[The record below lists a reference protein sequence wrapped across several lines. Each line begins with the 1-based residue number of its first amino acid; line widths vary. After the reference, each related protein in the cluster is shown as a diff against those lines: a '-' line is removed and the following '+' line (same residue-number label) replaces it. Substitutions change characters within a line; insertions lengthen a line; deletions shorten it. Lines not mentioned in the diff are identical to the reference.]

1 MMNVTKR
8 LSAILA
14 AMIMV
19 FCTPLFV
26 FAAGQTE
33 LRDDAEL
40 FTSEEETQL
49 QAELDAFVQKTGWVA
64 VIYTNNEGKTEDNIK
79 PFANRYY
86 ADKYGKTTA
95 GVILTIDM
103 EGRAIDFRTK
113 GDAMYYFGD
122 GRVNTLLDNVQYDM
136 KQGNYYSAAEQFL
149 YYVDHY
155 YDEGVDDDESNE
167 NIDLQEK
174 EDNKFLYVVKHYG
187 IVIAGGSIIVAVIV
201 VIVVKNRYK
210 HNGKA
215 GTYDL
220 KKNSKTMLTDK
231 KDIFLTKHVSVT
243 RIRSDSDSSGGSSSS
258 SSGGGGSSGGG
269 EDAAPSERQVAR
281 IVNRGIAVK
290 VGCRWGSNVR
300 LPCCVLVLGSSKVYV
315 VGNDFDCRAVL
326 AALVLIAA
334 ALQAAINGNQGAFL
348 EVFAHKFSGFV
359 PGDNVKEVGLVLP
372 VRVLAPTVN
381 SNVEGCHA
389 LAGRGLAHFR
399 VAHKAAH
406 NGDNI

>member
-1 MMNVTKR
+1 MINVTKR

-49 QAELDAFVQKTGWVA
+49 QAELSAFAQKTGWVA

-103 EGRAIDFRTK
+103 KGRAIDFRTK

-122 GRVNTLLDNVQYDM
+122 GRVNTLLDDVQRDM

-155 YDEGVDDDESNE
+155 YDEGIDDDKSNK

-201 VIVVKNRYK
+201 VIVVKIVTSTTAKQELMTSR
-210 HNGKA
+210 
-215 GTYDL
+215 
-220 KKNSKTMLTDK
+220 KTARLC
-231 KDIFLTKHVSVT
+231 LPT
-243 RIRSDSDSSGGSSSS
+243 RRISS
-258 SSGGGGSSGGG
+258 
-269 EDAAPSERQVAR
+269 
-281 IVNRGIAVK
+281 
-290 VGCRWGSNVR
+290 
-300 LPCCVLVLGSSKVYV
+300 
-315 VGNDFDCRAVL
+315 
-326 AALVLIAA
+326 
-334 ALQAAINGNQGAFL
+334 
-348 EVFAHKFSGFV
+348 
-359 PGDNVKEVGLVLP
+359 
-372 VRVLAPTVN
+372 
-381 SNVEGCHA
+381 
-389 LAGRGLAHFR
+389 
-399 VAHKAAH
+399 
-406 NGDNI
+406 

>member
-8 LSAILA
+8 LSVMLA

-49 QAELDAFVQKTGWVA
+49 QAELDAFAQKTGWVA
-64 VIYTNNEGKTEDNIK
+64 VIYTNNEGKTEDDIK

-103 EGRAIDFRTK
+103 KGRAIDFRTK

-122 GRVNTLLDNVQYDM
+122 GRVNTLLDDVQRDM

-155 YDEGVDDDESNE
+155 YDEGIDDDESNE

-201 VIVVKNRYK
+201 VIVVKIVTSTTAKRELM
-210 HNGKA
+210 
-215 GTYDL
+215 T
-220 KKNSKTMLTDK
+220 SRKTARLC
-231 KDIFLTKHVSVT
+231 LPT
-243 RIRSDSDSSGGSSSS
+243 RRISS
-258 SSGGGGSSGGG
+258 
-269 EDAAPSERQVAR
+269 
-281 IVNRGIAVK
+281 
-290 VGCRWGSNVR
+290 
-300 LPCCVLVLGSSKVYV
+300 
-315 VGNDFDCRAVL
+315 
-326 AALVLIAA
+326 
-334 ALQAAINGNQGAFL
+334 
-348 EVFAHKFSGFV
+348 
-359 PGDNVKEVGLVLP
+359 
-372 VRVLAPTVN
+372 
-381 SNVEGCHA
+381 
-389 LAGRGLAHFR
+389 
-399 VAHKAAH
+399 
-406 NGDNI
+406 

>member
-49 QAELDAFVQKTGWVA
+49 QAELDAFAQKTGWVA

-103 EGRAIDFRTK
+103 KGRAIDFRTK

-122 GRVNTLLDNVQYDM
+122 GRVNTLLDDVQYNM

-149 YYVDHY
+149 Y
-155 YDEGVDDDESNE
+155 
-167 NIDLQEK
+167 
-174 EDNKFLYVVKHYG
+174 VVKHYG
-187 IVIAGGSIIVAVIV
+187 IIIAVGSIIVAVIV

-269 EDAAPSERQVAR
+269 SR
-281 IVNRGIAVK
+281 
-290 VGCRWGSNVR
+290 S
-300 LPCCVLVLGSSKVYV
+300 
-315 VGNDFDCRAVL
+315 F
-326 AALVLIAA
+326 
-334 ALQAAINGNQGAFL
+334 
-348 EVFAHKFSGFV
+348 
-359 PGDNVKEVGLVLP
+359 
-372 VRVLAPTVN
+372 
-381 SNVEGCHA
+381 
-389 LAGRGLAHFR
+389 
-399 VAHKAAH
+399 
-406 NGDNI
+406 

>member
-8 LSAILA
+8 LSAMLA

-49 QAELDAFVQKTGWVA
+49 QAELDAFAQKTGWVA
-64 VIYTNNEGKTEDNIK
+64 VIYTNNEGKTEDDIK

-103 EGRAIDFRTK
+103 KGRAIDFRTK

-122 GRVNTLLDNVQYDM
+122 GRVNTLLDDVQYDM

-155 YDEGVDDDESNE
+155 YDEGIDDDKSNK

-201 VIVVKNRYK
+201 VIVVKIVTSTTAKQELMTSR
-210 HNGKA
+210 
-215 GTYDL
+215 
-220 KKNSKTMLTDK
+220 KTARLC
-231 KDIFLTKHVSVT
+231 LPT
-243 RIRSDSDSSGGSSSS
+243 RRISS
-258 SSGGGGSSGGG
+258 
-269 EDAAPSERQVAR
+269 
-281 IVNRGIAVK
+281 
-290 VGCRWGSNVR
+290 
-300 LPCCVLVLGSSKVYV
+300 
-315 VGNDFDCRAVL
+315 
-326 AALVLIAA
+326 
-334 ALQAAINGNQGAFL
+334 
-348 EVFAHKFSGFV
+348 
-359 PGDNVKEVGLVLP
+359 
-372 VRVLAPTVN
+372 
-381 SNVEGCHA
+381 
-389 LAGRGLAHFR
+389 
-399 VAHKAAH
+399 
-406 NGDNI
+406 

>member
-8 LSAILA
+8 LSAMFA

-49 QAELDAFVQKTGWVA
+49 QAELDAFAQKTGWVA

-95 GVILTIDM
+95 GVMLTVDM
-103 EGRAIDFRTK
+103 KGRGYYFLTK
-113 GDAMYYFGD
+113 GDAMQYFSD
-122 GRVNTLLDNVQYDM
+122 NRVDEIRDEVKYNLRNS
-136 KQGNYYSAAEQFL
+136 NYYDAAKSFIS
-149 YYVDHY
+149 YVNQD
-155 YDEGVDDDESNE
+155 YDLGIPEGESNK
-167 NIDLQEK
+167 NIDIQEK

-187 IVIAGGSIIVAVIV
+187 IVIAAGSIIVAVIV

-258 SSGGGGSSGGG
+258 SSSSGGGGGS
-269 EDAAPSERQVAR
+269 
-281 IVNRGIAVK
+281 
-290 VGCRWGSNVR
+290 
-300 LPCCVLVLGSSKVYV
+300 
-315 VGNDFDCRAVL
+315 F
-326 AALVLIAA
+326 
-334 ALQAAINGNQGAFL
+334 
-348 EVFAHKFSGFV
+348 
-359 PGDNVKEVGLVLP
+359 
-372 VRVLAPTVN
+372 
-381 SNVEGCHA
+381 
-389 LAGRGLAHFR
+389 
-399 VAHKAAH
+399 
-406 NGDNI
+406 

>member
-1 MMNVTKR
+1 M
-8 LSAILA
+8 LA

-49 QAELDAFVQKTGWVA
+49 QAELDAFAQKTGWVA

-103 EGRAIDFRTK
+103 KGRAIDFRTK

-155 YDEGVDDDESNE
+155 YDEGIDDDESNE

-201 VIVVKNRYK
+201 VIVVKTVTSTTAKQELMTSR
-210 HNGKA
+210 
-215 GTYDL
+215 
-220 KKNSKTMLTDK
+220 KTARLC
-231 KDIFLTKHVSVT
+231 LPT
-243 RIRSDSDSSGGSSSS
+243 RRISS
-258 SSGGGGSSGGG
+258 
-269 EDAAPSERQVAR
+269 
-281 IVNRGIAVK
+281 
-290 VGCRWGSNVR
+290 
-300 LPCCVLVLGSSKVYV
+300 
-315 VGNDFDCRAVL
+315 
-326 AALVLIAA
+326 
-334 ALQAAINGNQGAFL
+334 
-348 EVFAHKFSGFV
+348 
-359 PGDNVKEVGLVLP
+359 
-372 VRVLAPTVN
+372 
-381 SNVEGCHA
+381 
-389 LAGRGLAHFR
+389 
-399 VAHKAAH
+399 
-406 NGDNI
+406 

>member
-49 QAELDAFVQKTGWVA
+49 QAELDAFAQKTGWVA

-103 EGRAIDFRTK
+103 KGRAI
-113 GDAMYYFGD
+113 D
-122 GRVNTLLDNVQYDM
+122 GRVNTLLDDVQRDM

-201 VIVVKNRYK
+201 VIVVKNRY
-210 HNGKA
+210 
-215 GTYDL
+215 DL

-231 KDIFLTKHVSVT
+231 QDIFLTKHVSVT

-269 EDAAPSERQVAR
+269 SR
-281 IVNRGIAVK
+281 
-290 VGCRWGSNVR
+290 S
-300 LPCCVLVLGSSKVYV
+300 
-315 VGNDFDCRAVL
+315 F
-326 AALVLIAA
+326 
-334 ALQAAINGNQGAFL
+334 
-348 EVFAHKFSGFV
+348 
-359 PGDNVKEVGLVLP
+359 
-372 VRVLAPTVN
+372 
-381 SNVEGCHA
+381 
-389 LAGRGLAHFR
+389 
-399 VAHKAAH
+399 
-406 NGDNI
+406 

>member
-1 MMNVTKR
+1 MPQR
-8 LSAILA
+8 LWHSACWEVCCSYDECDKKTFRNTCGYDYGFLHSA
-14 AMIMV
+14 L
-19 FCTPLFV
+19 C

-122 GRVNTLLDNVQYDM
+122 GRVNTLLDDVQYDM

-155 YDEGVDDDESNE
+155 YDEGIDDDKSNK

-174 EDNKFLYVVKHYG
+174 R
-187 IVIAGGSIIVAVIV
+187 II
-201 VIVVKNRYK
+201 
-210 HNGKA
+210 
-215 GTYDL
+215 
-220 KKNSKTMLTDK
+220 NSSM
-231 KDIFLTKHVSVT
+231 S
-243 RIRSDSDSSGGSSSS
+243 
-258 SSGGGGSSGGG
+258 
-269 EDAAPSERQVAR
+269 
-281 IVNRGIAVK
+281 
-290 VGCRWGSNVR
+290 
-300 LPCCVLVLGSSKVYV
+300 
-315 VGNDFDCRAVL
+315 
-326 AALVLIAA
+326 
-334 ALQAAINGNQGAFL
+334 
-348 EVFAHKFSGFV
+348 
-359 PGDNVKEVGLVLP
+359 
-372 VRVLAPTVN
+372 
-381 SNVEGCHA
+381 
-389 LAGRGLAHFR
+389 
-399 VAHKAAH
+399 
-406 NGDNI
+406 

>member
-8 LSAILA
+8 LSAMLA

-49 QAELDAFVQKTGWVA
+49 QAELDAFAQKTGWVA

-122 GRVNTLLDNVQYDM
+122 GRVNTLLDDVQRDM

-155 YDEGVDDDESNE
+155 YDEGIDDDESNE

-201 VIVVKNRYK
+201 VIVVKIVTSTTAKQELMTSR
-210 HNGKA
+210 
-215 GTYDL
+215 
-220 KKNSKTMLTDK
+220 KTARLC
-231 KDIFLTKHVSVT
+231 LPT
-243 RIRSDSDSSGGSSSS
+243 RRISS
-258 SSGGGGSSGGG
+258 
-269 EDAAPSERQVAR
+269 
-281 IVNRGIAVK
+281 
-290 VGCRWGSNVR
+290 
-300 LPCCVLVLGSSKVYV
+300 
-315 VGNDFDCRAVL
+315 
-326 AALVLIAA
+326 
-334 ALQAAINGNQGAFL
+334 
-348 EVFAHKFSGFV
+348 
-359 PGDNVKEVGLVLP
+359 
-372 VRVLAPTVN
+372 
-381 SNVEGCHA
+381 
-389 LAGRGLAHFR
+389 
-399 VAHKAAH
+399 
-406 NGDNI
+406 

>member
-49 QAELDAFVQKTGWVA
+49 QAELDAFAQKTGWVA
-64 VIYTNNEGKTEDNIK
+64 VIYTNNEGKTEDDIK

-103 EGRAIDFRTK
+103 KGITSLSQFCIVVAIPGT
-113 GDAMYYFGD
+113 A
-122 GRVNTLLDNVQYDM
+122 LLDDVQYDM

-149 YYVDHY
+149 CYVDHY
-155 YDEGVDDDESNE
+155 YDEGIDDDKSNK

-174 EDNKFLYVVKHYG
+174 EDNKFLYVVRHYG
-187 IVIAGGSIIVAVIV
+187 IVIAGGSIIVAIIV

-269 EDAAPSERQVAR
+269 SR
-281 IVNRGIAVK
+281 
-290 VGCRWGSNVR
+290 S
-300 LPCCVLVLGSSKVYV
+300 
-315 VGNDFDCRAVL
+315 F
-326 AALVLIAA
+326 
-334 ALQAAINGNQGAFL
+334 
-348 EVFAHKFSGFV
+348 
-359 PGDNVKEVGLVLP
+359 
-372 VRVLAPTVN
+372 
-381 SNVEGCHA
+381 
-389 LAGRGLAHFR
+389 
-399 VAHKAAH
+399 
-406 NGDNI
+406 

>member
-49 QAELDAFVQKTGWVA
+49 QAELDAFAQKTGWVA

-122 GRVNTLLDNVQYDM
+122 GRVNTLLDDVQRDM

-155 YDEGVDDDESNE
+155 YDEGIDDDESNE

-201 VIVVKNRYK
+201 VIVVKTVTSTTAKQELMTSR
-210 HNGKA
+210 
-215 GTYDL
+215 
-220 KKNSKTMLTDK
+220 KTARLC
-231 KDIFLTKHVSVT
+231 LPT
-243 RIRSDSDSSGGSSSS
+243 RRISS
-258 SSGGGGSSGGG
+258 
-269 EDAAPSERQVAR
+269 
-281 IVNRGIAVK
+281 
-290 VGCRWGSNVR
+290 
-300 LPCCVLVLGSSKVYV
+300 
-315 VGNDFDCRAVL
+315 
-326 AALVLIAA
+326 
-334 ALQAAINGNQGAFL
+334 
-348 EVFAHKFSGFV
+348 
-359 PGDNVKEVGLVLP
+359 
-372 VRVLAPTVN
+372 
-381 SNVEGCHA
+381 
-389 LAGRGLAHFR
+389 
-399 VAHKAAH
+399 
-406 NGDNI
+406 

>member
-8 LSAILA
+8 LSAMLA

-49 QAELDAFVQKTGWVA
+49 QAGLDAFAQKTGWVA
-64 VIYTNNEGKTEDNIK
+64 VIYTNNEGKTEDDIK

-103 EGRAIDFRTK
+103 KGRAIDFRTK

-122 GRVNTLLDNVQYDM
+122 GRVNTLLDDVQRDM

-155 YDEGVDDDESNE
+155 YDEGIDDDKSNK

-187 IVIAGGSIIVAVIV
+187 IVIAAGSIIVAVIV
-201 VIVVKNRYK
+201 VIVVKIVTSTTAKQKLMTSR
-210 HNGKA
+210 
-215 GTYDL
+215 
-220 KKNSKTMLTDK
+220 KTARLC
-231 KDIFLTKHVSVT
+231 LPT
-243 RIRSDSDSSGGSSSS
+243 RRISS
-258 SSGGGGSSGGG
+258 
-269 EDAAPSERQVAR
+269 
-281 IVNRGIAVK
+281 
-290 VGCRWGSNVR
+290 
-300 LPCCVLVLGSSKVYV
+300 
-315 VGNDFDCRAVL
+315 
-326 AALVLIAA
+326 
-334 ALQAAINGNQGAFL
+334 
-348 EVFAHKFSGFV
+348 
-359 PGDNVKEVGLVLP
+359 
-372 VRVLAPTVN
+372 
-381 SNVEGCHA
+381 
-389 LAGRGLAHFR
+389 
-399 VAHKAAH
+399 
-406 NGDNI
+406 

>member
-8 LSAILA
+8 LSAMLA

-49 QAELDAFVQKTGWVA
+49 QAELDAFAQKTGWVA

-103 EGRAIDFRTK
+103 KGRAIDFRTK

-122 GRVNTLLDNVQYDM
+122 GRVNTLLDDVQRDM

-155 YDEGVDDDESNE
+155 YD
-167 NIDLQEK
+167 
-174 EDNKFLYVVKHYG
+174 
-187 IVIAGGSIIVAVIV
+187 A
-201 VIVVKNRYK
+201 
-210 HNGKA
+210 
-215 GTYDL
+215 
-220 KKNSKTMLTDK
+220 
-231 KDIFLTKHVSVT
+231 
-243 RIRSDSDSSGGSSSS
+243 SSL
-258 SSGGGGSSGGG
+258 
-269 EDAAPSERQVAR
+269 
-281 IVNRGIAVK
+281 
-290 VGCRWGSNVR
+290 C
-300 LPCCVLVLGSSKVYV
+300 
-315 VGNDFDCRAVL
+315 
-326 AALVLIAA
+326 
-334 ALQAAINGNQGAFL
+334 
-348 EVFAHKFSGFV
+348 
-359 PGDNVKEVGLVLP
+359 
-372 VRVLAPTVN
+372 
-381 SNVEGCHA
+381 
-389 LAGRGLAHFR
+389 RGLR
-399 VAHKAAH
+399 
-406 NGDNI
+406 

>member
-8 LSAILA
+8 LSAMLA

-40 FTSEEETQL
+40 FTSDEETQL
-49 QAELDAFVQKTGWVA
+49 QAELDAFAQKTGWVA

-103 EGRAIDFRTK
+103 KGRAIDFRTK

-122 GRVNTLLDNVQYDM
+122 GRVNTLLDDVQRDM

-155 YDEGVDDDESNE
+155 YDEGIDDDESNE

-187 IVIAGGSIIVAVIV
+187 IVIAGGSIIVAV
-201 VIVVKNRYK
+201 YCC
-210 HNGKA
+210 
-215 GTYDL
+215 YC
-220 KKNSKTMLTDK
+220 
-231 KDIFLTKHVSVT
+231 
-243 RIRSDSDSSGGSSSS
+243 
-258 SSGGGGSSGGG
+258 
-269 EDAAPSERQVAR
+269 SE
-281 IVNRGIAVK
+281 K
-290 VGCRWGSNVR
+290 
-300 LPCCVLVLGSSKVYV
+300 P
-315 VGNDFDCRAVL
+315 
-326 AALVLIAA
+326 
-334 ALQAAINGNQGAFL
+334 LQAQRQSRNL
-348 EVFAHKFSGFV
+348 
-359 PGDNVKEVGLVLP
+359 
-372 VRVLAPTVN
+372 
-381 SNVEGCHA
+381 
-389 LAGRGLAHFR
+389 
-399 VAHKAAH
+399 
-406 NGDNI
+406 

>member
-49 QAELDAFVQKTGWVA
+49 QAELDAFAQKTGWVA
-64 VIYTNNEGKTEDNIK
+64 VIYTNNEGKTEDDIK

-103 EGRAIDFRTK
+103 KGRAIDFRTK
-113 GDAMYYFGD
+113 GDAMYYFSD
-122 GRVNTLLDNVQYDM
+122 DRVKNLLDDVQYEM
-136 KQGNYYSAAEQFL
+136 KESDYYAAAQSYISYINE
-149 YYVDHY
+149 Y
-155 YDEGVDDDESNE
+155 YDMGVAEGEPNK

-201 VIVVKNRYK
+201 VIVVKSRYK

-215 GTYDL
+215 ETYDL

-243 RIRSDSDSSGGSSSS
+243 RIQRDSDSSGGSSSS

-269 EDAAPSERQVAR
+269 SR
-281 IVNRGIAVK
+281 
-290 VGCRWGSNVR
+290 S
-300 LPCCVLVLGSSKVYV
+300 
-315 VGNDFDCRAVL
+315 F
-326 AALVLIAA
+326 
-334 ALQAAINGNQGAFL
+334 
-348 EVFAHKFSGFV
+348 
-359 PGDNVKEVGLVLP
+359 
-372 VRVLAPTVN
+372 
-381 SNVEGCHA
+381 
-389 LAGRGLAHFR
+389 
-399 VAHKAAH
+399 
-406 NGDNI
+406 